1 MISSELSKKIRL
13 IKITTRKAVTATF
26 AGEYASV
33 FKGRGIEFDEVREY
47 HIGDDIRTIEWN
59 VTART
64 GKLHTKRFLEE
75 RELTVLFLVDIS
87 GSEIFG
93 SGSRTKNEIAA
104 EICALFAL
112 SAVKNNDRVG
122 LVLFTNKVEKFIP
135 PRKGTTHLL
144 RLVRDL
150 LSSVPQHGQTSIA
163 TALDFIGK
171 VLHKRAVV
179 FLISDFLDQ
188 GYEQKMKALA
198 RRHDLI
204 AIPIVDP
211 REGFL
216 PHVGLLELEDAESG
230 ERAVLDTA
238 SRAVRETYEQ
248 WWRKRSS
255 RTDRTFIA
263 SGVDRIW
270 IHTGEDYMKPIV
282 RFFLARERRFR

>member
-87 GSEIFG
+87 GSETFG
-93 SGSRTKNEIAA
+93 SGSRSKNEIAA
-104 EICALFAL
+104 EISALLAL

-122 LVLFTNKVEKFIP
+122 LVLFTNRVEKFIP
-135 PRKGTTHLL
+135 PKKGMTHLL

-150 LSSVPQHGQTSIA
+150 LAYVPRHEETSI
-163 TALDFIGK
+163 TTVLDFVGK
-171 VLHKRAVV
+171 VLHKRGVV
-179 FLISDFLDQ
+179 FLISDFLDH

-204 AIPIVDP
+204 AIPVTDP
-211 REGFL
+211 REGLL
-216 PHVGLLELEDAESG
+216 PVVGLLGLEDAESG
-230 ERAVLDTA
+230 EQVVLDTT
-238 SRAVRETYEQ
+238 SRAVRGTYEQ
-248 WWRKRSS
+248 WWRERSS
-255 RTDRTFIA
+255 RIDKTLIS

-270 IHTGEDYMKPIV
+270 IHAGEDYIKPIV